1 VSLLVSRPA
10 TQRRFVA
17 IELDDVSRADLA
29 DVIGRVDIH
38 GLRPTAPQNL
48 HLTVKFLGNVDPD
61 RFELV
66 VDALNEAV
74 AGVGPFELNLNRIAF
89 IPSAR
94 RARVLAAQCDTPAE
108 LERLVGQTESLM
120 EVIGFVRE
128 DRPYRAHVTLG
139 RFRRPPRAI
148 PDLEAI
154 TFQPT
159 STPVRYITLMAS
171 DLQSTGPIYT
181 ALTRVPLAG

>member
-1 VSLLVSRPA
+1 MSLLVSRPA
-10 TQRRFVA
+10 TQRCFVA

-29 DVIGRVDIH
+29 DVIGRVDMH

-66 VDALNEAV
+66 VDAINEAV
-74 AGVGPFELNLNRIAF
+74 AGVGPFELNLDRIAL

-94 RARVLAAQCDTPAE
+94 RARVLAAQCDTPPA
-108 LERLVGQTESLM
+108 LEQLVSQAESLM

-128 DRPYRAHVTLG
+128 TRPYRAHVTLG
-139 RFRRPPRAI
+139 RFRRPPRAV

-154 TFQPT
+154 EFVPT
-159 STPVRYITLMAS
+159 ISPVTHITLMAS
-171 DLQSTGPIYT
+171 DLQPTGPIYT
-181 ALTRVPLAG
+181 ALACVPLAE